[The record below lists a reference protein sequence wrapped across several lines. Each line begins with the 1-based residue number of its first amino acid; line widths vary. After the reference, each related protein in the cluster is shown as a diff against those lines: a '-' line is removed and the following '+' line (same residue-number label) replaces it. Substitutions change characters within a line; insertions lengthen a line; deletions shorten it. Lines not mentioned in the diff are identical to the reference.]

1 MDLFNWQEAVR
12 GMINAP
18 DLDRELAATEGTV
31 RRAVERG
38 EVEPDHRLQLGE
50 REYLYF
56 SRESIPKIRH
66 LLKLPEVTDE
76 TIKKLFFAF
85 VEEMDMSASYK
96 PVLMLSFLSAAN
108 PRGRARISD
117 VVKRFRGFYE
127 ERAQDG
133 LHVEKPTARMFRVA
147 SLTDA
152 EVQNV
157 IVTMP
162 LRRFQQHRY
171 IDYGRDVA
179 WVQFNTSLWR
189 QLSESDLEQV
199 RAICR
204 ASIERY
210 YLRLA

>member
-1 MDLFNWQEAVR
+1 M
-12 GMINAP
+12 
-18 DLDRELAATEGTV
+18 
-31 RRAVERG
+31 
-38 EVEPDHRLQLGE
+38 
-50 REYLYF
+50 
-56 SRESIPKIRH
+56 
-66 LLKLPEVTDE
+66 
-76 TIKKLFFAF
+76 
-85 VEEMDMSASYK
+85 
-96 PVLMLSFLSAAN
+96 
-108 PRGRARISD
+108 
-117 VVKRFRGFYE
+117 VKRFRGFYE

-133 LHVEKPTARMFRVA
+133 LHVEKPKARMFRVA

-189 QLSESDLEQV
+189 QLSESDLERV
-199 RAICR
+199 PRDLSR
-204 ASIERY
+204 SIERY